1 MISELLLCSD
11 EISKIIRT
19 GRRATPE
26 LRGSV
31 GAELVVRGLR
41 FAFLRHGA
49 DWWQFGGDRRT
60 KRGQRHVRLLGRH
73 RHFDVHGAVDG
84 GEHVGVAAAGPE
96 PVDVS
101 NQNGRRVGTRFQ
113 IGRPIDATAQD
124 DRWVAPGD
132 CALGLDGPRGEW
144 AELERQP
151 GDDLST
157 ARLDRAVRGRRGGR
171 CRYRRQSSRGAAGR

>member
-1 MISELLLCSD
+1 M
-11 EISKIIRT
+11 SKIIST

-26 LRGSV
+26 LGGPV
-31 GAELVVRGLR
+31 GAELVVRGLG

-60 KRGQRHVRLLGRH
+60 KRGQRHVGLLGRH
-73 RHFDVHGAVDG
+73 RHLDVHGAVDG

-101 NQNGRRVGTRFQ
+101 NQNGRRVGAGFQ
-113 IGRPIDATAQD
+113 IGRPIDAAAQD

-151 GDDLST
+151 RYDLGT
-157 ARLDRAVRGRRGGR
+157 GCLDRAVRGRWRRR